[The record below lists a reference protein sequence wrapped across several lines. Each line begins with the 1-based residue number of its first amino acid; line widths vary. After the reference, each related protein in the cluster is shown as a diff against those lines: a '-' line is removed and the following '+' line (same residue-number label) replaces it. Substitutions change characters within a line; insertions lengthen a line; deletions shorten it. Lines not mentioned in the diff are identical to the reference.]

1 MKKILLLLAALSA
14 GLSVNAETLYE
25 LTFDYQKNQTKTSS
39 YTEPWQVVCDNF
51 TWDIANFNNNNN
63 GGGSKNSQGGANVW
77 EFVRC
82 GSKKAA
88 STATIIN
95 ADAMTGSINQ
105 IVLNLKKNKKGT
117 NDKVTTAKIE
127 VLASKTATTALATY
141 TITDD
146 VNALTTKTSD
156 ITVNIQNA
164 ADNLYYK
171 ITFDMPQNTN
181 NGWLELHSVKY
192 NGTST
197 GPILEDPEITFP
209 QSSYD
214 VKLGEPFDAPVAT
227 AKSDGTITY
236 TSSDESV
243 ATVDAETGAVEIL
256 AAGTTTITAK
266 IAATQTYSSGNA
278 QYTISVTDPTVIFK
292 WAKGGEEV
300 FTFEQVSGT
309 VQPWSYDSRY
319 GLKGSAYENGI
330 NACEAIAASPV
341 IDLEGKKEITLNFR
355 NAFNNYKVNN
365 NMIDVADF
373 PGKYAFI
380 MVKEEGANDWTEL
393 CEPTAP
399 AEFSWNFY
407 DNDVISLDAY
417 KDKRIQFGF
426 KYVSTEDCAGTWEVD
441 NIIVNGK
448 VAVGVANIEAEENVA
463 PVYYNLQGVRVANP
477 QNGLYIQVKGGKS
490 SKVLVK

>member
-1 MKKILLLLAALSA
+1 MKKVLLSLAAVALSSVLA
-14 GLSVNAETLYE
+14 SADNLSITWENEGYE
-25 LTFDYQKNQTKTSS
+25 NGDEVTTVSKTPVTLTF
-39 YTEPWQVVCDNF
+39 
-51 TWDIANFNNNNN
+51 A
-63 GGGSKNSQGGANVW
+63 
-77 EFVRC
+77 
-82 GSKKAA
+82 
-88 STATIIN
+88 
-95 ADAMTGSINQ
+95 
-105 IVLNLKKNKKGT
+105 KGT
-117 NDKVTTAKIE
+117 NSNSPKYYNTGKAIRLYGGNTMTVSVSENYTLDKVVITTKDGQYVMNASSSATNGTFTINGTTATW
-127 VLASKTATTALATY
+127 TAKGTQTSTTITQGGTSGHARIVSTYITY
-141 TITDD
+141 TK
-146 VNALTTKTSD
+146 NA
-156 ITVNIQNA
+156 
-164 ADNLYYK
+164 
-171 ITFDMPQNTN
+171 
-181 NGWLELHSVKY
+181 
-192 NGTST
+192 
-197 GPILEDPEITFP
+197 GPTLEDPEISFP
-209 QSSYD
+209 EASYE

-243 ATVDAETGAVEIL
+243 ATVDAETGEVEIL

-319 GLKGSAYENGI
+319 GLKGSAYKNGI

-399 AEFSWNFY
+399 ADEFSWNFY

>member
-1 MKKILLLLAALSA
+1 MKKVLLSLAAVALSSVLA
-14 GLSVNAETLYE
+14 SADNLSITWENEGYGNGDEVTTVSKTPVT
-25 LTFDYQKNQTKTSS
+25 LTF
-39 YTEPWQVVCDNF
+39 
-51 TWDIANFNNNNN
+51 A
-63 GGGSKNSQGGANVW
+63 
-77 EFVRC
+77 
-82 GSKKAA
+82 
-88 STATIIN
+88 
-95 ADAMTGSINQ
+95 
-105 IVLNLKKNKKGT
+105 KGT
-117 NDKVTTAKIE
+117 NSNSPKYYNTGNAIRLYGGNTMTVSVSENYTLDKVVITTKDGKYVMNAESSATNGTFSINGTTATW
-127 VLASKTATTALATY
+127 TANGSQTSTTITQGGETGHARIVSTDITY
-141 TITDD
+141 TK
-146 VNALTTKTSD
+146 NA
-156 ITVNIQNA
+156 
-164 ADNLYYK
+164 
-171 ITFDMPQNTN
+171 
-181 NGWLELHSVKY
+181 
-192 NGTST
+192 
-197 GPILEDPEITFP
+197 GPTLEDPEISFP
-209 QSSYD
+209 EASYE
-214 VKLGEPFDAPVAT
+214 VKLGEAFTAPVAT
-227 AKSDGTITY
+227 AKSDGVITY

-243 ATVDAETGAVEIL
+243 ATVNSETGAVEIL
-256 AAGTTTITAK
+256 AAGTTTVTAN
-266 IAATQTYSSGNA
+266 IAATETYTSGSA
-278 QYTISVTDPTVIFK
+278 QYTLTVIDPTTLFS
-292 WAKGGEEV
+292 WSKGGEEV

-319 GLKGSAYENGI
+319 GLKGSAYKNGI

-355 NAFNNYKVNN
+355 NAFNNYKVDN

-441 NIIVNGK
+441 NIRVNGK

-463 PVYYNLQGVRVANP
+463 PVYYNLQGVRVAVP
-477 QNGLYIQVKGGKS
+477 SNGLYIVVKGGKN

>member
-1 MKKILLLLAALSA
+1 MKKTLLTMAALAFGFTSMFAADIVETNKDFTAAGDSWMPTSVSDTEQEKTSTKTNLKWKFLQVCSAKANNVINFQFKKDKSAYMETTPGIECEKIILNVTSA
-14 GLSVNAETLYE
+14 GSKGGIDVYVGETSIVHQDVLKGGE
-25 LTFDYQKNQTKTSS
+25 FTFDIPAAYQ
-39 YTEPWQVVCDNF
+39 
-51 TWDIANFNNNNN
+51 
-63 GGGSKNSQGGANVW
+63 
-77 EFVRC
+77 
-82 GSKKAA
+82 
-88 STATIIN
+88 
-95 ADAMTGSINQ
+95 
-105 IVLNLKKNKKGT
+105 
-117 NDKVTTAKIE
+117 
-127 VLASKTATTALATY
+127 TATTAFKIMNTKKSGATGGNQ
-141 TITDD
+141 I
-146 VNALTTKTSD
+146 
-156 ITVNIQNA
+156 NIHS
-164 ADNLYYK
+164 
-171 ITFDMPQNTN
+171 ITFKEKEV
-181 NGWLELHSVKY
+181 GGLA
-192 NGTST
+192 
-197 GPILEDPEITFP
+197 DPEITFP

-319 GLKGSAYENGI
+319 GLKGSAYKNGI

>member
-1 MKKILLLLAALSA
+1 MKKVLLSLAAVALSSVLA
-14 GLSVNAETLYE
+14 SADNLSITWENEGYGNGDEVTTVSKTPVT
-25 LTFDYQKNQTKTSS
+25 LTF
-39 YTEPWQVVCDNF
+39 
-51 TWDIANFNNNNN
+51 A
-63 GGGSKNSQGGANVW
+63 
-77 EFVRC
+77 
-82 GSKKAA
+82 
-88 STATIIN
+88 
-95 ADAMTGSINQ
+95 
-105 IVLNLKKNKKGT
+105 KGT
-117 NDKVTTAKIE
+117 NSNSPKYYNTGKAIRLYGGNTMTVSVSENYTLNKVVITTKDGKYVMNAESSATNGTFSINGTTATW
-127 VLASKTATTALATY
+127 TANGSQTSTTITQGGETGHARIVSTDITY
-141 TITDD
+141 TK
-146 VNALTTKTSD
+146 NA
-156 ITVNIQNA
+156 
-164 ADNLYYK
+164 
-171 ITFDMPQNTN
+171 
-181 NGWLELHSVKY
+181 
-192 NGTST
+192 
-197 GPILEDPEITFP
+197 GPTLEDPEISFP
-209 QSSYD
+209 EASYE
-214 VKLGEPFDAPVAT
+214 VKLGEAFTAPVAT
-227 AKSDGTITY
+227 AKSDGVITY

-243 ATVDAETGAVEIL
+243 ATVNSETGAVEIL
-256 AAGTTTITAK
+256 AAGTTTVTAN
-266 IAATQTYSSGNA
+266 IAATETYTSGSA
-278 QYTISVTDPTVIFK
+278 QYTLTVIDPTTLFS
-292 WAKGGEEV
+292 WSKGGEEV

-319 GLKGSAYENGI
+319 GLKGSAYKNGI

-355 NAFNNYKVNN
+355 NAFNNYKVDN

-441 NIIVNGK
+441 NIRVNGK

-463 PVYYNLQGVRVANP
+463 PVYYNLQGVRVAVP
-477 QNGLYIQVKGGKS
+477 SNGLYIVVKGGKN

>member
-1 MKKILLLLAALSA
+1 MKKTLLTMALALIGVA
-14 GLSVNAETLYE
+14 GMSAETTPTYTLKFGDGYS
-25 LTFDYQKNQTKTSS
+25 TNQNQYIQSFTSTCDGTKWNIVHFS
-39 YTEPWQVVCDNF
+39 
-51 TWDIANFNNNNN
+51 NNNNASSWN
-63 GGGSKNSQGGANVW
+63 GSA
-77 EFVRC
+77 RC
-82 GSKKAA
+82 GRKDNP

-95 ADAMTGSINQ
+95 DAAFPEQ
-105 IVLNLKKNKKGT
+105 IEKMVISAYKAQSKATISG
-117 NDKVTTAKIE
+117 VTAKVEALKIE
-127 VLASKTATTALATY
+127 GETETV
-141 TITDD
+141 
-146 VNALTTKTSD
+146 VETKNITSD
-156 ITVNIQNA
+156 VTSLSSTASNIVVEFTA
-164 ADNLYYK
+164 PTANLYYR
-171 ITFDMPQNTN
+171 ITFDCPEVGK
-181 NGWLELHSVKY
+181 NGAIAVQTVEYYKVSSGLA
-192 NGTST
+192 
-197 GPILEDPEITFP
+197 DPEITFP

-227 AKSDGTITY
+227 AKSGGTITY

-309 VQPWSYDSRY
+309 VQPWSYDSSY
-319 GLKGSAYENGI
+319 GLKGSAYKNGI

-355 NAFNNYKVNN
+355 NAFNNYKVDN

-399 AEFSWNFY
+399 TKFSWNFY

-441 NIIVNGK
+441 NIRVNGK
-448 VAVGVANIEAEENVA
+448 VAVGVANIESEENVA

>member
-1 MKKILLLLAALSA
+1 MKKVLLSLAAVALS
-14 GLSVNAETLYE
+14 S
-25 LTFDYQKNQTKTSS
+25 
-39 YTEPWQVVCDNF
+39 
-51 TWDIANFNNNNN
+51 
-63 GGGSKNSQGGANVW
+63 
-77 EFVRC
+77 
-82 GSKKAA
+82 
-88 STATIIN
+88 
-95 ADAMTGSINQ
+95 
-105 IVLNLKKNKKGT
+105 
-117 NDKVTTAKIE
+117 
-127 VLASKTATTALATY
+127 VLAS
-141 TITDD
+141 
-146 VNALTTKTSD
+146 
-156 ITVNIQNA
+156 
-164 ADNLYYK
+164 ADNLSITWENEGYENGYEVTTVSKTPVTLTFAKGSNSNSPKYYDTGK
-171 ITFDMPQNTN
+171 AIRLYGGNTMTVSVSENYTLNKVVITTKE
-181 NGWLELHSVKY
+181 GKY
-192 NGTST
+192 VMNAESSATNGTFSINGTTATWTANGSQTST
-197 GPILEDPEITFP
+197 TITQGGETGHARIVSTDITYTKNAGPILEDPEITFP
-209 QSSYD
+209 HSSYD

-365 NMIDVADF
+365 NKIDVADF

-380 MVKEEGANDWTEL
+380 MVKEEGANNWTEL

-417 KDKRIQFGF
+417 KDKKIQLGF

-463 PVYYNLQGVRVANP
+463 PVYYNLQGVRVAEP
-477 QNGLYIQVKGGKS
+477 SNGLYIVVKGGKS

>member
-1 MKKILLLLAALSA
+1 MKKVLLSLAAVALSSVLA
-14 GLSVNAETLYE
+14 SADNLSITWENEGYGNGDEVTTVSKTPVT
-25 LTFDYQKNQTKTSS
+25 LTF
-39 YTEPWQVVCDNF
+39 
-51 TWDIANFNNNNN
+51 A
-63 GGGSKNSQGGANVW
+63 
-77 EFVRC
+77 
-82 GSKKAA
+82 
-88 STATIIN
+88 
-95 ADAMTGSINQ
+95 
-105 IVLNLKKNKKGT
+105 KGT
-117 NDKVTTAKIE
+117 NSNSPKYYNTGKAIRLYGGNTMTVSVSENYTLDKVVITTKDGKYVMNAESSATNGTFSINGTTATW
-127 VLASKTATTALATY
+127 TANGSQTSTTITQGGETGHARIVSTDITY
-141 TITDD
+141 TK
-146 VNALTTKTSD
+146 NA
-156 ITVNIQNA
+156 
-164 ADNLYYK
+164 
-171 ITFDMPQNTN
+171 
-181 NGWLELHSVKY
+181 
-192 NGTST
+192 
-197 GPILEDPEITFP
+197 GPTLEDPEISFP
-209 QSSYD
+209 EASYE
-214 VKLGEPFDAPVAT
+214 VKLGEAFTAPVAT
-227 AKSDGTITY
+227 AKSDGVITY

-243 ATVDAETGAVEIL
+243 ATVNSETGAVEIL
-256 AAGTTTITAK
+256 AAGTTTVTAN
-266 IAATQTYSSGNA
+266 IAATETYTSGSA
-278 QYTISVTDPTVIFK
+278 QYTLTVIDPTTLFS
-292 WAKGGEEV
+292 WSKGGEEV

-319 GLKGSAYENGI
+319 GLKGSAYKNGI

-355 NAFNNYKVNN
+355 NAFNNYKVDN

-441 NIIVNGK
+441 NIRVNGK

-463 PVYYNLQGVRVANP
+463 PVYYNLQGVRVAVP
-477 QNGLYIQVKGGKS
+477 SNGLYIVVKGGKN

>member
-1 MKKILLLLAALSA
+1 MKKVLLSLAAVALSSVLA
-14 GLSVNAETLYE
+14 SADNLSITWENEGYGNGVDVTTVSKTPVT
-25 LTFDYQKNQTKTSS
+25 LTF
-39 YTEPWQVVCDNF
+39 
-51 TWDIANFNNNNN
+51 A
-63 GGGSKNSQGGANVW
+63 
-77 EFVRC
+77 
-82 GSKKAA
+82 
-88 STATIIN
+88 
-95 ADAMTGSINQ
+95 
-105 IVLNLKKNKKGT
+105 KGT
-117 NDKVTTAKIE
+117 NSNSPKYYNTGKAIRLYGGNTMTVSVSENYTLDKVVITTKDGKYVMNAESSATNGTFSINGTTATW
-127 VLASKTATTALATY
+127 TANGSQTSTTITQGGETGHARIVSTDITY
-141 TITDD
+141 TK
-146 VNALTTKTSD
+146 NA
-156 ITVNIQNA
+156 
-164 ADNLYYK
+164 
-171 ITFDMPQNTN
+171 
-181 NGWLELHSVKY
+181 
-192 NGTST
+192 

-441 NIIVNGK
+441 NIRVNGK